1 MGIGKKIGKF
11 SRAIALFQA
20 FTRDAEEYQYDPQ
33 KAEELGR
40 NAYERA
46 RHHRKGPL
54 ARVWD
59 ELMSFIRL
67 IRAWAKGSYRHAPW
81 KSLALIIGA
90 ILYFV
95 SPLDA
100 IPDIIPVL
108 GFMDDAFI
116 IAFVMRQV
124 RKDIAAFRIW
134 EASFAV

>member
-1 MGIGKKIGKF
+1 MKIGKKIGKF

-20 FTRDAEEYQYDPQ
+20 FTRDAEEYHYDPQ

-46 RHHRKGPL
+46 RRHRKGPL